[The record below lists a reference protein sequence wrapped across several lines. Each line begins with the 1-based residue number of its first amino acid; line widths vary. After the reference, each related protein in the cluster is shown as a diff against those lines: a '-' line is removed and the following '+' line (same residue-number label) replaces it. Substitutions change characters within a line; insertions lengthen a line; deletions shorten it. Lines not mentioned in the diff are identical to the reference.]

1 MKKKISLFKKFTFA
15 VIIGESLIV
24 IPMLILTLGKSVN
37 LKCQR
42 IEPNHV
48 NCQQQVSHLYGL
60 WSNAPTP
67 FRLTGVEVEEY
78 VFKEDLPEGTYINLQ
93 THNQEEKLYFYGS
106 NLKTALAD
114 KERLETLLT
123 NTGQSS
129 LEITVTD
136 TYFSALNFLATLVGL
151 NIMIVF
157 SVAFFSLITL
167 IMFMVMVVTVSHFSR
182 KTK

>member
-1 MKKKISLFKKFTFA
+1 MKKKFSLLKNVTFA

-42 IEPNHV
+42 IEPNYV
-48 NCQQQVSHLYGL
+48 KCQQQVSHLYGL
-60 WSNAPTP
+60 WSNAPTS
-67 FRLTGVEVEEY
+67 FRLTGVELEEY
-78 VFKEDLPEGTYINLQ
+78 VFKEDLPEGTYIYLQ
-93 THNQEEKLYFYGS
+93 TNNQEENLYFYGS
-106 NLKTALAD
+106 DLKTALAD
-114 KERLETLLT
+114 KERLETLLA

-129 LEITVTD
+129 LEVTVTD

-157 SVAFFSLITL
+157 LVAFFSLITL
-167 IMFMVMVVTVSHFSR
+167 IMFIVVVVTVSHFSR
-182 KTK
+182 KIK

>member
-1 MKKKISLFKKFTFA
+1 MKKKFSPLKKFTFA

-42 IEPNHV
+42 IEPNYV
-48 NCQQQVSHLYGL
+48 KCQQQVIHLYGL
-60 WSNAPTP
+60 WSNAPTS
-67 FRLTGVEVEEY
+67 FRLTGVELEEY
-78 VFKEDLPEGTYINLQ
+78 VFKEDLPEGTYIYLQ
-93 THNQEEKLYFYGS
+93 TNNQEENLYFYGS
-106 NLKTALAD
+106 DLKTALAD

-123 NTGQSS
+123 NTGRSS

-157 SVAFFSLITL
+157 SVAFFSLIVLVMFSL
-167 IMFMVMVVTVSHFSR
+167 ILVTASYLYS